1 MVNFENNCFYSVS
14 LQKNVS
20 IKIFKNYKPRI
31 SVIQTHE
38 KVLTGLETVSD
49 NKFNAT

>member
-1 MVNFENNCFYSVS
+1 MVNFENHCFYSVS
-14 LQKNVS
+14 LQKNAS

-38 KVLTGLETVSD
+38 KVFMGLETVSD
-49 NKFNAT
+49 NNFNAT